1 MSKMGMELDKRL
13 EENKYEMFEVCK
25 ELAGDYALSLG
36 YCDSEDL
43 PYFWR
48 EAARIVANIEGKD
61 G

>member
-1 MSKMGMELDKRL
+1 MSKMGSELDKRL
-13 EENKYEMFEVCK
+13 EGNKYEMFEVCK
-25 ELAGDYALSLG
+25 KLAEDYALSLG

-48 EAARIVANIEGKD
+48 KAAGIVANIEVKD